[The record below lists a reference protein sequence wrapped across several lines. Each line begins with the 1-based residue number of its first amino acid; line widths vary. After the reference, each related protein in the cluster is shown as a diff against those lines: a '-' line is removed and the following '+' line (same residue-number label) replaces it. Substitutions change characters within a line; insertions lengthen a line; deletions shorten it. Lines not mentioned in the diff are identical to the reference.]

1 MPPRRQNPIN
11 AAFKRIVLVIHPGA
25 GGVWNTGI
33 NEKVPR
39 RGIKKRVKKLLEASS
54 AQINKGKR
62 KRKRNMEV

>member
-1 MPPRRQNPIN
+1 
-11 AAFKRIVLVIHPGA
+11 VVHPGA